1 MKTNDI
7 LRFLSLA
14 AIWGGSFIFMRVL
27 APILGPVATA
37 CLRVLIAGS
46 ALSIYFRL
54 IKFEVG
60 WKKYGK
66 HYLIIGVVNS
76 AIPFLLYAF
85 AAMHIPASLSVIMN
99 SSSPLFGALF
109 AALWLGDSLTP
120 QKIMGLLL
128 GISGVTLVAIKEAI
142 VMGNLGILA
151 TLACLG
157 AAMCYGLAGVY
168 IKKFTPFLKPLAIA
182 GASQLA
188 AGLVLVPF
196 LVIAPVRGT
205 IDTPIVI
212 NMLGLSLLCSALAYV
227 LFYKLVA
234 DVGPAK
240 ALTVTFLMP
249 VFGLIWGVLFL
260 QEKITLQMIFGCAFI
275 ITGTTL
281 VLFKRK
287 TS

>member
-1 MKTNDI
+1 
-7 LRFLSLA
+7 
-14 AIWGGSFIFMRVL
+14 
-27 APILGPVATA
+27 
-37 CLRVLIAGS
+37 
-46 ALSIYFRL
+46 
-54 IKFEVG
+54 
-60 WKKYGK
+60 
-66 HYLIIGVVNS
+66 
-76 AIPFLLYAF
+76 
-85 AAMHIPASLSVIMN
+85 
-99 SSSPLFGALF
+99 
-109 AALWLGDSLTP
+109 
-120 QKIMGLLL
+120 MGLLL

-260 QEKITLQMIFGCAFI
+260 QEKITLQMIFECAFI